1 MINNLLYLVLLL
13 RRILLK
19 VLEKLNT
26 YLKNMKK
33 TIKEKTLPVF
43 QSVSEH
49 PNYKGTRL
57 ATSFY
62 SFRLDTKILSKT
74 SFQHGCHSFVKN
86 LYFSN
91 EGVTKLGVL
100 TLYEGIPFS
109 IEEISKYIE
118 LLQKIGFDIQFEG
131 VQTLEQLTK
140 SSNNFRDVVGHYQ
153 NDKRSRFVSSFF
165 KNTSY
170 ENNDVENKKEFL
182 VFTLGEDYKD
192 MHAYIRYIALCHL
205 RYLFTSSSM
214 WFPRMFLAYY
224 DYFKNIKAKP
234 SLDKL
239 LIFTYNSPIKHLYS
253 KQIFNNDSVFNKS
266 ENNCRYGYYNFI
278 GVPSTVNR
286 DYNTSLST
294 LMGTDSNFKLIPY
307 LESFKERFKNIY
319 DGAYFGPNSPSVIID
334 LARTVYINDDNFS
347 IQKTV
352 NELVLKGEFH
362 KAYVYLR
369 DVVKKINKAKP
380 DVYLTP
386 PAKKIKIM
394 DQLALHRTG
403 NLYFSKK
410 ELDEI
415 LK

>member
-1 MINNLLYLVLLL
+1 
-13 RRILLK
+13 
-19 VLEKLNT
+19 
-26 YLKNMKK
+26 MKK
-33 TIKEKTLPVF
+33 TVKEKPLPVF

-49 PNYKGTRL
+49 PNYKRTRS

-62 SFRLDTKILSKT
+62 SFRLNTKTLSKT

-86 LYFSN
+86 LYFNN
-91 EGVTKLGVL
+91 EGATKLGVL

-140 SSNNFRDVVGHYQ
+140 SSSNFKSILLHYQ
-153 NDKRSRFVSSFF
+153 NNKRSNFTSSFF
-165 KNTSY
+165 
-170 ENNDVENKKEFL
+170 NDTLYDDLEVENKKEFL
-182 VFTLGEDYKD
+182 IFTLGEDYKD
-192 MHAYIRYIALCHL
+192 MHPYIRYIALCHL

-224 DYFKNIKAKP
+224 DYFKNIKVKP

-253 KQIFNNDSVFNKS
+253 KQVFNNDPVFNKS

-278 GVPSTVNR
+278 GVPNNGDD
-286 DYNTSLST
+286 DYNTSLSA
-294 LMGTDSNFKLIPY
+294 LMGTDPDFKLIPY
-307 LESFKERFKNIY
+307 LESFKERFKNLY
-319 DGAYFGPNSPSVIID
+319 EGAYFAPGVIID
-334 LARTVYINDDNFS
+334 LARTVYINGDNFS

-352 NELVLKGEFH
+352 NELILKGEFH

-369 DVVKKINKAKP
+369 DVVKKINKARP

-386 PAKKIKIM
+386 PAEKIKTS
-394 DQLALHRTG
+394 DQLGLYRTG
-403 NLYFSKK
+403 SLHFSKK

>member
-1 MINNLLYLVLLL
+1 
-13 RRILLK
+13 
-19 VLEKLNT
+19 
-26 YLKNMKK
+26 MKK
-33 TIKEKTLPVF
+33 TVKEKPLPVF

-49 PNYKGTRL
+49 PNYKRTRS

-62 SFRLDTKILSKT
+62 SFRLNTKTLSKT

-86 LYFSN
+86 LYFNN
-91 EGVTKLGVL
+91 EGATKLGVL

-118 LLQKIGFDIQFEG
+118 LLQKVGFDIQFEG

-140 SSNNFRDVVGHYQ
+140 SSSNFREVVRHYQ
-153 NDKRSRFVSSFF
+153 NDKISRFVSSFF
-165 KNTSY
+165 DDTAY
-170 ENNDVENKKEFL
+170 ENSDVENKKEFL
-182 VFTLGEDYKD
+182 IFTLGEDYKD

-205 RYLFTSSSM
+205 RYLFTSTSM

-224 DYFKNIKAKP
+224 DYFKNIKVKP

-253 KQIFNNDSVFNKS
+253 KQVFNNDPMFNKS

-278 GVPSTVNR
+278 GIPSNVDG
-286 DYNTSLST
+286 DYNTSLSA
-294 LMGTDSNFKLIPY
+294 LMGTDPDFKLIPY
-307 LESFKERFKNIY
+307 LESFKERFKNLY
-319 DGAYFGPNSPSVIID
+319 ENAYFGPSVIID
-334 LARTVYINDDNFS
+334 LARTVYINGDNFS

-352 NELVLKGEFH
+352 NELILKGEFH

-386 PAKKIKIM
+386 PAEKIKTSN
-394 DQLALHRTG
+394 QLAFYRTG
-403 NLYFSKK
+403 ILHFSKK

>member
-1 MINNLLYLVLLL
+1 
-13 RRILLK
+13 
-19 VLEKLNT
+19 
-26 YLKNMKK
+26 MKK
-33 TIKEKTLPVF
+33 TVKEKPLPVF

-49 PNYKGTRL
+49 PNYKRTRS

-62 SFRLDTKILSKT
+62 SFRLNTKTLVKT

-86 LYFSN
+86 LYFNN
-91 EGVTKLGVL
+91 EGATKLGVL

-131 VQTLEQLTK
+131 VQTLEELTK
-140 SSNNFRDVVGHYQ
+140 SSSNFREVVRPYQ
-153 NDKRSRFVSSFF
+153 NNKRSNFASSFF
-165 KNTSY
+165 
-170 ENNDVENKKEFL
+170 NDTLYDDLEVENKKEFL
-182 VFTLGEDYKD
+182 IFTLGEDYKD

-205 RYLFTSSSM
+205 RYLFTSTSM

-224 DYFKNIKAKP
+224 DYFKNIKVKP

-253 KQIFNNDSVFNKS
+253 KQVFNNDPVFNKS

-278 GVPSTVNR
+278 GVPNNVDG
-286 DYNTSLST
+286 DYNTSLSA
-294 LMGTDSNFKLIPY
+294 LMGTDPDFKLIPY
-307 LESFKERFKNIY
+307 LESFKERFKNLY
-319 DGAYFGPNSPSVIID
+319 EGAYFAPGVIID
-334 LARTVYINDDNFS
+334 LARTTYINSDNFS

-352 NELVLKGEFH
+352 NELILKGEFH

-386 PAKKIKIM
+386 PAEKIKTS
-394 DQLALHRTG
+394 DQLGLYRTG
-403 NLYFSKK
+403 ILHFSKK

>member
-13 RRILLK
+13 RRILSK

-33 TIKEKTLPVF
+33 TVKEKPLPVF

-49 PNYKGTRL
+49 PNYKRTRE

-62 SFRLDTKILSKT
+62 SFRLNTKDLSKQG
-74 SFQHGCHSFVKN
+74 FQHGCHSFVKN
-86 LYFSN
+86 LYFNN
-91 EGVTKLGVL
+91 EGATKLGVL

-131 VQTLEQLTK
+131 VQTLEQLKK
-140 SSNNFRDVVGHYQ
+140 SSSNFREVVRPYQ
-153 NDKRSRFVSSFF
+153 NDKTSKFVSSFF
-165 KNTSY
+165 NDTAY
-170 ENNDVENKKEFL
+170 ENIDVENKKEFL
-182 VFTLGEDYKD
+182 IFTLGEDYKD
-192 MHAYIRYIALCHL
+192 MHPYIRYIALCHL

-224 DYFKNIKAKP
+224 DYFKNIKVKP

-253 KQIFNNDSVFNKS
+253 KHVFNNAPFFKS

-278 GVPSTVNR
+278 GVPSNVDG
-286 DYNTSLST
+286 DYNTSLSA
-294 LMGTDSNFKLIPY
+294 LMGTNQDFKLIPY

-319 DGAYFGPNSPSVIID
+319 DAYFGPSVIID
-334 LARTVYINDDNFS
+334 LARTVYINNDNFS

-352 NELVLKGEFH
+352 NELILKGEFH

-369 DVVKKINKAKP
+369 DVVKKINKARP

-386 PAKKIKIM
+386 PAEKIKTS
-394 DQLALHRTG
+394 DQLSLYRTG
-403 NLYFSKK
+403 NLHFSKK